1 MMELPDYLRL
11 LRRYWAVLLAG
22 VALGV
27 GLAAYQVEST
37 PTTYTATST
46 LYVSM
51 ATGTSVADSYQG
63 GLAAQQRVRS
73 YLELITSDH
82 VVDRVIGQ
90 LGLNLDREELRAAI
104 TADTPPATSLLRV
117 SVTDEDAETSRV
129 LTDQVVAQFRA
140 LVDEL
145 ETIEV
150 TAAPAARVA
159 VVDAAQAPAE
169 ASGPGGSRLYA
180 VGALAGLLLGAIVA
194 YLLDRLNK
202 RVRDGA
208 ELAALGAPILGTVA
222 LGTDR
227 EPAELRALR
236 ALRAR
241 LPEDGRMVITA
252 LDGHSEPA
260 LVLAAVSVLGATG
273 ARVLVIDANTTGRG
287 VSTLLPE
294 SLMQLPAA
302 NSEWPVRDPNQSR
315 ELATAASGR
324 TSAVVRGEIF
334 DPPTVKLDLRTAPAV
349 ALDDLPTS
357 TPAVPTETGARA
369 ADGLAAVLRED
380 IHLDEAFVPWPEQS
394 VVVLALGRSDER
406 TPDLLAST
414 RFATLLGEVAK
425 RFDRVVVDIAPADA
439 AAVAAR
445 AAGTV
450 GVVRLGGA
458 RRDRVES
465 ALTGLAAAGA
475 KVSGVVAVTP
485 RRTWWRR
492 S

>member
-27 GLAAYQVEST
+27 GSAAYQVQST

-73 YLELITSDH
+73 YLELVTSDH

-90 LGLNLDREELRAAI
+90 LGLNLDRDELRAAI
-104 TADTPPATSLLRV
+104 AADTPPATSLLRV
-117 SVTDEDAETSRV
+117 SVTDEDPETSRV

-169 ASGPGGSRLYA
+169 ASGPGGTRLYA
-180 VGALAGLLLGAIVA
+180 VGALAGLLLGAGLA
-194 YLLDRLNK
+194 YLLDRMNK
-202 RVRDGA
+202 RVRDSA
-208 ELAALGAPILGTVA
+208 ELAALGQPVLGTVA

-236 ALRAR
+236 AR
-241 LPEDGRMVITA
+241 LPEAKPLIFTA
-252 LDGHSEPA
+252 LDADPEPA
-260 LVLAAVSVLGATG
+260 LVLGSASVLGATG
-273 ARVLVIDANTTGRG
+273 AQVLVIDANTTGHG

-294 SLMQLPAA
+294 SVLQSPATTGD
-302 NSEWPVRDPNQSR
+302 WPVREGKQAR
-315 ELATAASGR
+315 ELVTAASGR
-324 TSAVVRGEIF
+324 TSAAIRGEIF
-334 DPPTVKLDLRTAPAV
+334 DPPTVKLDLRTKPVA
-349 ALDDLPTS
+349 ALDELP
-357 TPAVPTETGARA
+357 AAAIPTKTGARA
-369 ADGLAAVLRED
+369 ADGLVAILRED
-380 IHLDEAFVPWPEQS
+380 IHLDEAFVLWPQRS
-394 VVVLALGRSDER
+394 VVVLALGSSDER

-414 RFATLLGEVAK
+414 RFETILGEVAK
-425 RFDRVVVDIAPADA
+425 RFDRVIVDVSSADAPA
-439 AAVAAR
+439 VAPK

-450 GVVRLGGA
+450 AVVRLGSG
-458 RRDRVES
+458 RRDRIES
-465 ALTGLAAAGA
+465 ALTALTAAGA
-475 KVSGVVAVTP
+475 TVSGVAAVTP

>member
-11 LRRYWAVLLAG
+11 LRRYWAMLLAG

-27 GLAAYQVEST
+27 GLAAYQVQST

-73 YLELITSDH
+73 YLELVTSDH

-90 LGLNLDREELRAAI
+90 LGLNLDRDELAAAI

-117 SVTDEDAETSRV
+117 SVTDEDPETSRV

-159 VVDAAQAPAE
+159 VVDAAQAPVE

-180 VGALAGLLLGAIVA
+180 VGALAGLLLGAGLA
-194 YLLDRLNK
+194 YLLDRLNT
-202 RVRDGA
+202 RVRDSA
-208 ELAALGAPILGTVA
+208 ELAALGQPVLGTVA
-222 LGTDR
+222 PGTHR
-227 EPAELRALR
+227 EPGELR

-241 LPEDGRMVITA
+241 LPEGKPLIFTA
-252 LDGHSEPA
+252 LDAKPEPA
-260 LVLAAVSVLGATG
+260 LVLGSASVLGATG
-273 ARVLVIDANTTGRG
+273 AQVLVIDANTTGHG
-287 VSTLLPE
+287 VSALLPE
-294 SLMQLPAA
+294 SALQSPATTGD
-302 NSEWPVRDPNQSR
+302 WPVRDGKQAR
-315 ELATAASGR
+315 ELVTAASGR
-324 TSAVVRGEIF
+324 TSAAIRGEIF
-334 DPPTVKLDLRTAPAV
+334 DPPTVKLDLRGKPAAALDELPAPA
-349 ALDDLPTS
+349 
-357 TPAVPTETGARA
+357 PAVPTETGARA

-380 IHLDEAFVPWPEQS
+380 VHLDETFVAWPQRS
-394 VVVLALGRSDER
+394 VVVLALGSPDER
-406 TPDLLAST
+406 TPDLLASA
-414 RFATLLGEVAK
+414 RFQTILGEVAE
-425 RFDRVVVDIAPADA
+425 RFDRVIVDVAAADA
-439 AAVAAR
+439 PAVAAK

-450 GVVRLGGA
+450 AVVRLGRG
-458 RRDRVES
+458 RRDRIES
-465 ALTGLAAAGA
+465 ALTALTAAGA
-475 KVSGVVAVTP
+475 TVSGVVAVAP

>member
-37 PTTYTATST
+37 PTTYTANST
-46 LYVSM
+46 LYISM

-104 TADTPPATSLLRV
+104 TADTPPATSLIRV

-169 ASGPGGSRLYA
+169 AGGPGGSRLYA
-180 VGALAGLLLGAIVA
+180 VGALAGLLLGAVVA
-194 YLLDRLNK
+194 YLLDRLNR

-208 ELAALGAPILGTVA
+208 ELAALGQPVLGTVA

-227 EPAELRALR
+227 EPADLR

-241 LPEDGRMVITA
+241 LPEAGRLVVTVLDGR
-252 LDGHSEPA
+252 SEPA
-260 LVLAAVSVLGATG
+260 LVLGAASMLGATG
-273 ARVLVIDANTTGRG
+273 AEVLVIDANTSGHG

-294 SLMQLPAA
+294 SLLQLPAP
-302 NSEWPVRDPNQSR
+302 NGEWPVRDPNPSQ
-315 ELATAASGR
+315 ELVTAASGR

-334 DPPTVKLDLRTAPAV
+334 DPPTVKLDLRTAPA
-349 ALDDLPTS
+349 APLDDLPAAA
-357 TPAVPTETGARA
+357 PAVPAKTGARA

-380 IHLDEAFVPWPEQS
+380 IHIDEAFVLWPERS
-394 VVVLALGRSDER
+394 VVVLALGKADDR
-406 TPDLLAST
+406 TQDLLAST
-414 RFATLLGEVAK
+414 RFETLLSDVAK

-439 AAVAAR
+439 AAVAPGAT
-445 AAGTV
+445 GTA
-450 GVVRLGGA
+450 GVVRLGSA
-458 RRDRVES
+458 RRDRIES
-465 ALTGLAAAGA
+465 ALTGLTAAGA

>member
-27 GLAAYQVEST
+27 GLAAYQAEST
-37 PTTYTATST
+37 PATYTATST

-73 YLELITSDH
+73 YLELVTSDH

-90 LGLNLDREELRAAI
+90 LGLNLDRDELRAAI

-117 SVTDEDAETSRV
+117 SVTDEDPETSRV

-159 VVDAAQAPAE
+159 VVDAAQAPVE
-169 ASGPGGSRLYA
+169 ASGPGSSRLYV
-180 VGALAGLLLGAIVA
+180 VGALAGLLLGAVLA
-194 YLLDRLNK
+194 YLLDRLNT
-202 RVRDGA
+202 RVRDSA
-208 ELAALGAPILGTVA
+208 ELAALGHPVLGTVA
-222 LGTDR
+222 PGTER
-227 EPAELRALR
+227 EPADLR

-241 LPEDGRMVITA
+241 LPEAKPLLFTT
-252 LDGHSEPA
+252 LDAKPEPA
-260 LVLAAVSVLGATG
+260 VVLGSASVLGATG
-273 ARVLVIDANTTGRG
+273 AQVLVIDANTTGHG
-287 VSTLLPE
+287 ISTLLPE
-294 SLMQLPAA
+294 SALQPPAA
-302 NSEWPVRDPNQSR
+302 AGDWPVRDGKQAR
-315 ELATAASGR
+315 ELVTAASGR
-324 TSAVVRGEIF
+324 TSAAIRGEIF
-334 DPPTVKLDLRTAPAV
+334 DPPTVKLDLRTKPAAALDELPAPAI
-349 ALDDLPTS
+349 
-357 TPAVPTETGARA
+357 PTETGVRA
-369 ADGLAAVLRED
+369 ADGLAAILRED
-380 IHLDEAFVPWPEQS
+380 IHLDEAFVPWPQRS
-394 VVVLALGRSDER
+394 VVVLALGSPDER
-406 TPDLLAST
+406 TPDLLASA
-414 RFATLLGEVAK
+414 RFETILGEVAK
-425 RFDRVVVDIAPADA
+425 RFDRVIVDIAAADA
-439 AAVAAR
+439 PAVAPK

-450 GVVRLGGA
+450 AVVRLGSG
-458 RRDRVES
+458 RRGGIES
-465 ALTGLAAAGA
+465 ALAALTAAGA
-475 KVSGVVAVTP
+475 TVCGVVAVAP

>member
-22 VALGV
+22 AALGV

-73 YLELITSDH
+73 YLELISSDH

-169 ASGPGGSRLYA
+169 AGGTGGARLYA
-180 VGALAGLLLGAIVA
+180 VGAVAGLLLGAAVA

-202 RVRDGA
+202 RVRDSA
-208 ELAALGAPILGTVA
+208 ELAALGQPVLGTVA
-222 LGTDR
+222 LDTER
-227 EPAELRALR
+227 TQAELRALR
-236 ALRAR
+236 SR
-241 LPEDGRMVITA
+241 LPAAPRMVITT
-252 LDGHSEPA
+252 LDGQSEPA
-260 LVLAAVSVLGATG
+260 LVLGAAAALGATG
-273 ARVLVIDANTTGRG
+273 AQVLLIDANSTGRG

-294 SLMQLPAA
+294 SVLRPTT
-302 NSEWPVRDPNQSR
+302 SGEWPVREANPAR
-315 ELATAASGR
+315 ELVTAASGR
-324 TSAVVRGEIF
+324 TTAVVRGEIF

-349 ALDDLPTS
+349 PLDDLPASAPT
-357 TPAVPTETGARA
+357 VPTETGARA
-369 ADGLAAVLRED
+369 ADGLAAVLRAD
-380 IHLDEAFVPWPEQS
+380 IHIDEAFVLWPERS
-394 VVVLALGRSDER
+394 VVVLALGTADEQ
-406 TPDLLAST
+406 TVDLVAAD
-414 RFATLLGEVAK
+414 RFEALLGEVAK
-425 RFDRVVVDIAPADA
+425 RFDRVIVDIAAADA
-439 AAVAAR
+439 TAVAPK

-458 RRDRVES
+458 RRDRAGA
-465 ALTGLAAAGA
+465 ALTALTAAGA
-475 KVSGVVAVTP
+475 TVSGVVAVAP

>member
-11 LRRYWAVLLAG
+11 LRRYWAALLAG
-22 VALGV
+22 TALGV

-37 PTTYTATST
+37 PATYTATST
-46 LYVSM
+46 LYISM

-73 YLELITSDH
+73 YLELISSDH

-104 TADTPPATSLLRV
+104 AADTPPATSLIRV

-169 ASGPGGSRLYA
+169 ASGPGGSRQYA
-180 VGALAGLLLGAIVA
+180 VGAIAGLLLGAAVA
-194 YLLDRLNK
+194 YLLDRLN
-202 RVRDGA
+202 RRIRDGA
-208 ELAALGAPILGTVA
+208 ELTALGQPVLGTVA
-222 LGTDR
+222 LGTQR
-227 EPAELRALR
+227 ESADLR

-241 LPEDGRMVITA
+241 LPEAGRLVITA
-252 LDGHSEPA
+252 LDGRSEPA
-260 LVLAAVSVLGATG
+260 LVLGAGSVLGATG
-273 ARVLVIDANTTGRG
+273 AKVLVIDANTAGDG

-294 SLMQLPAA
+294 SVVQPAA
-302 NSEWPVRDPNQSR
+302 PNSDWPVRDPHPSR
-315 ELATAASGR
+315 ELVTAASGR

-334 DPPTVKLDLRTAPAV
+334 DPPTVKLDVRKTPALP
-349 ALDDLPTS
+349 LDDLQAR

-369 ADGLAAVLRED
+369 AEGLAAVLRDD
-380 IHLDEAFVPWPEQS
+380 IHVDEAFVPWPERS
-394 VVVLALGRSDER
+394 VVVLALGRADER
-406 TPDLLAST
+406 TPDLLASA
-414 RFATLLGEVAK
+414 RFEALLGEVGK
-425 RFDRVVVDIAPADA
+425 RFDRVVVDIAPTDA
-439 AAVAAR
+439 AAVAADP
-445 AAGTV
+445 AGTV
-450 GVVRLGGA
+450 GVVRLGG

-465 ALTGLAAAGA
+465 AVSGLIAAGA
-475 KVSGVVAVTP
+475 TVSGVVAVAP

>member
-27 GLAAYQVEST
+27 GLAAYQAEST
-37 PTTYTATST
+37 PATYTATST

-73 YLELITSDH
+73 YLELVTSDH

-90 LGLNLDREELRAAI
+90 LGLNLDRDELRAAI

-117 SVTDEDAETSRV
+117 SVTDEDPETSRV

-159 VVDAAQAPAE
+159 VVDAAQAPVE
-169 ASGPGGSRLYA
+169 ASGPGSSRLYV
-180 VGALAGLLLGAIVA
+180 VGALAGLLLGAVLA
-194 YLLDRLNK
+194 YLLDRLNT
-202 RVRDGA
+202 RVRDSA
-208 ELAALGAPILGTVA
+208 ELAALGQPVLGTVA
-222 LGTDR
+222 PGTER
-227 EPAELRALR
+227 EPADLR

-241 LPEDGRMVITA
+241 LPEAKPLLFTT
-252 LDGHSEPA
+252 LDAKPEPA
-260 LVLAAVSVLGATG
+260 VVLGSASVLGATG
-273 ARVLVIDANTTGRG
+273 AQVLVIDANTTGHG
-287 VSTLLPE
+287 ISTLLPE
-294 SLMQLPAA
+294 SALQPPAA
-302 NSEWPVRDPNQSR
+302 AGDWPVRDGKQAR
-315 ELATAASGR
+315 ELVTAASGR
-324 TSAVVRGEIF
+324 TSAAIRGEIF
-334 DPPTVKLDLRTAPAV
+334 DPPTVKLDLRTKPAAALDELPAPAI
-349 ALDDLPTS
+349 
-357 TPAVPTETGARA
+357 PTETGVRA
-369 ADGLAAVLRED
+369 ADGLAAILRED
-380 IHLDEAFVPWPEQS
+380 IHLDEAFVPWPQRS
-394 VVVLALGRSDER
+394 VVVLALGSPDER
-406 TPDLLAST
+406 TPDLLASA
-414 RFATLLGEVAK
+414 RFETILGEVAK
-425 RFDRVVVDIAPADA
+425 RFDRVIVDIAAADA
-439 AAVAAR
+439 PAVAPK

-450 GVVRLGGA
+450 AVVRLGSG
-458 RRDRVES
+458 RRGGIES
-465 ALTGLAAAGA
+465 ALAALTAAGA
-475 KVSGVVAVTP
+475 TVCGVVAVAP

>member
-1 MMELPDYLRL
+1 MELPDYLRL

-117 SVTDEDAETSRV
+117 SVTDEDPETSRV

-169 ASGPGGSRLYA
+169 SSSAGGTRLYL
-180 VGALAGLLLGAIVA
+180 VGAIAGLLLGAVVA

-202 RVRDGA
+202 RVRDSA
-208 ELAALGAPILGTVA
+208 EFAALGRPVLGTVA

-236 ALRAR
+236 AR
-241 LPEDGRMVITA
+241 LPAAPRLVITA
-252 LDGHSEPA
+252 LDGQSEPA
-260 LVLAAVSVLGATG
+260 LVLGTAAALGATG
-273 ARVLVIDANTTGRG
+273 AQVLVIDANTTGHG

-294 SLMQLPAA
+294 TLLQLPPA
-302 NSEWPVRDPNQSR
+302 NGEWPVREPNPPR
-315 ELATAASGR
+315 ELVTAASGR

-349 ALDDLPTS
+349 PLDDLPAT
-357 TPAVPTETGARA
+357 TPTVPTKTGARA

-380 IHLDEAFVPWPEQS
+380 IHIDEAFVPWPDRS
-394 VVVLALGRSDER
+394 VVVLALGTADER
-406 TPDLLAST
+406 TADLLAAD
-414 RFATLLGEVAK
+414 RFETLLGEVAK
-425 RFDRVVVDIAPADA
+425 RFDRVIVDVAVADA
-439 AAVAAR
+439 TAVAPR

-458 RRDRVES
+458 RRDRIES
-465 ALTGLAAAGA
+465 ALTALTAAGA
-475 KVSGVVAVTP
+475 TVAGLVAVPP